1 MRSPPGAL
9 EGLDGRYRDSVTARA
24 LRLGRAWRPWLAAAR
39 RKGSAVD
46 LQLDGKVA
54 LATWASKGI
63 GRQVAGHLAAQGS
76 EAAITARM
84 PGPLELTAGEIQPAT
99 GRRVLAL
106 PADMYVAAGVADINT
121 AGAVD
126 INCASPRA
134 SFIDGAR
141 IPVDG
146 AQRKAI
152 MDRYRDT
159 GCAAD

>member
-1 MRSPPGAL
+1 MRSTPGAL
-9 EGLDGRYRDSVTARA
+9 DGLDGRYRDSVTARA

-63 GRQVAGHLAAQGS
+63 GRQVAGRLAAQGTGM
-76 EAAITARM
+76 AITARM
-84 PGPLELTAGEIQPAT
+84 PGPLDLTARETQPAT

-106 PADMYVAAGVADINT
+106 PADMYVAAGVADINL
-121 AGAVD
+121 
-126 INCASPRA
+126 ASPRA